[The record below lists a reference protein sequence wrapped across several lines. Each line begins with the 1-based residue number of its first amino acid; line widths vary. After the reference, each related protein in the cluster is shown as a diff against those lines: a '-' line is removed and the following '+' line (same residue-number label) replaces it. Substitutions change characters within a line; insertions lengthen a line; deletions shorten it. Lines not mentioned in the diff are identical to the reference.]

1 MELYLKF
8 GGFYQNTHAR
18 LIEDIEETMND
29 IENEESNIDYKKL
42 FEVYSKEIVDF
53 FNEKFNIESKFK
65 SLYSPKSYNY
75 ANTDE
80 IDIEISEKDLKKVLR
95 KINKEY
101 ELKEEVIK
109 EIENVS
115 ESKDGYIAFYKK
127 EEIQNDL
134 TLLGQVA
141 IKVWF
146 KTIGNKLFV
155 DQYDKSWENIINND
169 IYIDTNESKDLSI

>member
-8 GGFYQNTHAR
+8 GGFYQGTHANI
-18 LIEDIEETMND
+18 LEVIEESITDIED
-29 IENEESNIDYKKL
+29 EESNIDYKKL
-42 FEVYSKEIVDF
+42 IEAYSKEIVDF

-65 SLYSPKSYNY
+65 SLYSPKFYNY
-75 ANTDE
+75 ETDE
-80 IDIEISEKDLKKVLR
+80 IEIEISEKDLKKVLR

-101 ELKEEVIK
+101 ELKEEVIE

-115 ESKDGYIAFYKK
+115 KSKDGYIAFYEK

-146 KTIGNKLFV
+146 NTIGNELFV
-155 DQYDKSWENIINND
+155 EQYDKSMENIINND